1 MLCARRDGW
10 LFLASWLP
18 AACCYGTQLEADLR
32 SWPPPRFRSCRRRLS
47 APQPA
52 QLGTASLAAFE
63 YVAPP
68 PLRGMPPKWKGG
80 PGRDW
85 STCECRN
92 CRWLWLDAV
101 PSDVP
106 ELRDTV
112 AWAAGSP
119 FGANRLDR
127 KHKQLHLLLPC
138 TRLQKETP
146 APQRGASGSSTGG
159 DQ

>member
-1 MLCARRDGW
+1 
-10 LFLASWLP
+10 
-18 AACCYGTQLEADLR
+18 
-32 SWPPPRFRSCRRRLS
+32 
-47 APQPA
+47 
-52 QLGTASLAAFE
+52 
-63 YVAPP
+63 
-68 PLRGMPPKWKGG
+68 MPPKWKSGA
-80 PGRDW
+80 GRDW

-119 FGANRLDR
+119 FGANRLDVW
-127 KHKQLHLLLPC
+127 HKQLHLLLPC

-146 APQRGASGSSTGG
+146 APQRGASGRRCWGRIGRAEADSMLPPPRATGQTAAAAAAAAAATDDSRLPNKRARVQPSAFSPDPRGVRDQSTGSTVKNVAEKK
-159 DQ
+159 